1 MNNYPELLGWV
12 AELDMGLWG
21 CAVIVALWLVFAM
34 AAIVIEQAWRALRYC
49 VKWRK
54 GNVR

>member
-49 VKWRK
+49 FKWRK